1 MNEELQKEELNETEK
16 DLQLPLKDAGVD
28 EIGEKLLKEIE
39 DADKT
44 ENFMH
49 QNEVQAWKSATGFIS
64 NTNDT
69 ISSFNK
75 NLEPYLL
82 PFKIIIKRADNT
94 LSVIDALIE
103 YQKTKDGL

>member
-1 MNEELQKEELNETEK
+1 MNEELQKEELSKKELNETEK

-82 PFKIIIKRADNT
+82 H
-94 LSVIDALIE
+94 
-103 YQKTKDGL
+103 